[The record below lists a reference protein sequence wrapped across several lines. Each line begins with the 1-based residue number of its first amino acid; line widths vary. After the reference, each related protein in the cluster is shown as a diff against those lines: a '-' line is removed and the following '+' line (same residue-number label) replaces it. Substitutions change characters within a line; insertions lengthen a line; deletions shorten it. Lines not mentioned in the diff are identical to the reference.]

1 MATKMR
7 RNFSGASRARFAG
20 DGTWRITRTQP
31 HETEII
37 VGGADSRSAQ
47 ACGATLH
54 DLGIEWRGPR
64 VLLTMAS
71 ADGRVATVEA
81 ASATVHEPS
90 RNLYAAL
97 PLADFDGRARR
108 FWRRVFLLVRIPGG
122 RSLLGMLA
130 HASRRKS

>member
-1 MATKMR
+1 MR

-20 DGTWRITRTQP
+20 DLTWRITRKDP

-37 VGGADSRSAQ
+37 VVGADSRSAQ

-54 DLGIEWRGPR
+54 DLGIEWQGQR
-64 VLLTMAS
+64 VLLTMVIA
-71 ADGRVATVEA
+71 GGQVATVEA
-81 ASATVHEPS
+81 ASAIVHEPA

-97 PLADFDGRARR
+97 PLAHFDARARR

-122 RSLLGMLA
+122 RSLLGILA